1 MFPILRCT
9 FGTMS
14 ELINKIKTYIA
25 VDHALEEAL
34 AQRFQKRELNKKDQF
49 IREGQ
54 QHVSLAFV
62 QSGILRCYNV
72 RESRDTTNDF
82 FFENT
87 FVTDYSS
94 FLNLQPA
101 RQNFEAIE
109 DTILLTVSRED
120 LFALT
125 EKFPEL
131 RLWGT
136 KMAESLFSQSLDSHA
151 ITKSESPEE
160 RYNRILIERPE
171 IINRVPLHYVASY
184 LAITQV
190 HLSRIRNKRT

>member
-1 MFPILRCT
+1 
-9 FGTMS
+9 MS
-14 ELINKIKTYIA
+14 ELIRQIKTYIA
-25 VDHALEEAL
+25 VDKALEEKLLQQFEKRRL
-34 AQRFQKRELNKKDQF
+34 AKKEQF
-49 IREGQ
+49 IKEGQ
-54 QHVSLAFV
+54 QHVALAFV
-62 QSGILRCYNV
+62 ESGILRCYNI

-109 DTILLTVSRED
+109 DTVLLTISREG

-125 EKFPEL
+125 EKFPDL
-131 RLWGT
+131 RLWGA
-136 KMAESLFSQSLDSHA
+136 KMAESLFSQSLNSHA

-190 HLSRIRNKRT
+190 HLSRIRNKRA